1 MQNNNL
7 GSAESYFQ
15 KVIVKSTNVVGAE
28 SQYQVAFIQFK
39 NNKLKEAEDLCFKVA
54 DNYSSYEYW
63 VIKAYLLLADI
74 YLVNKNTFQA
84 KATLESIIEN
94 AEDAT
99 LKQEATNKLNSIL
112 ESENTTTKLLPDGM
126 NIDAPLDTI
135 QIK

>member
-1 MQNNNL
+1 
-7 GSAESYFQ
+7 
-15 KVIVKSTNVVGAE
+15 
-28 SQYQVAFIQFK
+28 
-39 NNKLKEAEDLCFKVA
+39 
-54 DNYSSYEYW
+54 
-63 VIKAYLLLADI
+63 LLLADI

-99 LKQEATNKLNSIL
+99 LKQEATKKLNSIL

>member
-1 MQNNNL
+1 
-7 GSAESYFQ
+7 
-15 KVIVKSTNVVGAE
+15 
-28 SQYQVAFIQFK
+28 
-39 NNKLKEAEDLCFKVA
+39 
-54 DNYSSYEYW
+54 
-63 VIKAYLLLADI
+63 LLLADI

-112 ESENTTTKLLPDGM
+112 ESENKTTKLLPDGM